1 MGRYSVDT
9 SLQNPNTNQTP
20 NSVSDWPK
28 TFLKETIGINRNGVI
43 VKTDKPIMGVE
54 DVEIV
59 PGCLEAIKMMRLKGY
74 KVFLFFNEPMISQ
87 GKVTT
92 TEVDATN
99 QKLMEIFGQAG
110 IFSIEGL
117 LYSTTNSK
125 EDIFSLPNTGM
136 LKKAEREFKVKF
148 KGGYFVG
155 NKITDLKVADSVGSK
170 PILINSGDYEE
181 TKSKLNTFANRDLK
195 NKTKEF
201 ASLLSFANSLN

>member
-1 MGRYSVDT
+1 
-9 SLQNPNTNQTP
+9 
-20 NSVSDWPK
+20 
-28 TFLKETIGINRNGVI
+28 
-43 VKTDKPIMGVE
+43 
-54 DVEIV
+54 
-59 PGCLEAIKMMRLKGY
+59 
-74 KVFLFFNEPMISQ
+74 
-87 GKVTT
+87 
-92 TEVDATN
+92 
-99 QKLMEIFGQAG
+99 MEIFGQAG

-170 PILINSGDYEE
+170 PILINSGEYEE

-201 ASLLSFANSLN
+201 DSLLSFANSLN

>member
-1 MGRYSVDT
+1 
-9 SLQNPNTNQTP
+9 
-20 NSVSDWPK
+20 
-28 TFLKETIGINRNGVI
+28 
-43 VKTDKPIMGVE
+43 
-54 DVEIV
+54 
-59 PGCLEAIKMMRLKGY
+59 MMRLKGY

-110 IFSIEGL
+110 IFSIDGL

-170 PILINSGDYEE
+170 PILINSGEYEE

-201 ASLLSFANSLN
+201 DSLLSFANSLN